1 MEKVMIGISSF
12 KYEPLVLTPEQEI
25 SDEEEYKGNIN
36 GVGPSTTI
44 TKKEELANLK
54 GRNDSF

>member
-1 MEKVMIGISSF
+1 MIGISSF